1 MAPRHT
7 LSLSPNSGRRERRA
21 FEFYFVSA
29 APQLAGGMSIDFWTT
44 VVPQICRSE
53 PAVWDAMI
61 AISALFEYPDQCLD
75 FTYLRNC
82 HKRSESL
89 SQIQQEA
96 LSWYSRSISSISSQ
110 IAGRGADP
118 YIALISCILFI
129 CIETIQ
135 GRVEE
140 ALQLYRQGVSLIL
153 DLRVQVSH
161 GMVSTSKVAL
171 LEDTIVPLFL
181 RLCAV
186 SLSISGVQ
194 PCELYTLANIGI
206 PAVFSSVDSARFV
219 IANLY
224 TEAQLFE
231 NEATKHIWAVGRD
244 AAISQDLLNR
254 QHSLKDRLN
263 NWHRAYIGMCQNL
276 HTRAAMPTNAEPILM
291 TYHAALFIFVSE
303 CLTHHEIVYDNHLA
317 GFTTIVEQA
326 SLTLASTVGPNGAQ
340 PPFTFEM
347 GIGMPLFL
355 TVMKCRDSNL
365 RLRALDLLRQAPPMQ
380 GFFKCTPVAHLSEN
394 FMKLEE
400 SYGKAIREST
410 GDHSVDIPE
419 EARICHYGVFRPQDG
434 LPPGIV
440 EEDCARYGCGPE
452 QLFLG
457 FSRNHFDTVNNTW
470 GLITQVVPL
479 QA

>member
-1 MAPRHT
+1 
-7 LSLSPNSGRRERRA
+7 
-21 FEFYFVSA
+21 
-29 APQLAGGMSIDFWTT
+29 MSIDFWTT

-61 AISALFEYPDQCLD
+61 AISALFEHPDQCLD

-82 HKRSESL
+82 HKRSEPL
-89 SQIQQEA
+89 NKVQQEA

-110 IAGRGADP
+110 ISGRGADP

-153 DLRVQVSH
+153 DLRVQISH
-161 GMVSTSKVAL
+161 GMVSTSKITL

-194 PCELYTLANIGI
+194 PCELYTVAKIDM
-206 PAVFSSVDSARFV
+206 PAVFSSVDSARLV
-219 IANLY
+219 IANIY
-224 TEAQLFE
+224 TAAQLFE
-231 NEATKHIWAVGRD
+231 HEATKHAGAVGRD
-244 AAISQDLLNR
+244 AAISQEMLD
-254 QHSLKDRLN
+254 QQQSLKDRLH
-263 NWHRAYIGMCQNL
+263 NWYRAYMAICQNL
-276 HTRAAMPTNAEPILM
+276 HARAAMSITVEPMLLM
-291 TYHAALFIFVSE
+291 YHAALFIFVSE
-303 CLTHHEIVYDNHLA
+303 CLARHEKVYDNHLA

-326 SLTLASTVGPNGAQ
+326 SLALASTTGPNGAQ

-347 GIGMPLFL
+347 GVGMPLFL
-355 TVMKCRDSNL
+355 TVMKCRDPIL
-365 RLRALDLLRQAPPMQ
+365 RRRALDLLRQAPPMQ

-394 FMKLEE
+394 FMNLEE
-400 SYGKAIREST
+400 SYGIAIRELT
-410 GDHSVDIPE
+410 GDHSVAVPE

-434 LPPGIV
+434 LPPGIL
-440 EEDCARYGCGPE
+440 EEDWARYGCGPG
-452 QLFLG
+452 QLFLK
-457 FSRNHFDTVNNTW
+457 FSRNHFDAVNNTW

>member
-1 MAPRHT
+1 
-7 LSLSPNSGRRERRA
+7 
-21 FEFYFVSA
+21 
-29 APQLAGGMSIDFWTT
+29 MSIDFWTT

-61 AISALFEYPDQCLD
+61 AISALFEHPDQCLD
-75 FTYLRNC
+75 FTYLRDC
-82 HKRSESL
+82 HKRSEPL
-89 SQIQQEA
+89 NQVQQEA
-96 LSWYSRSISSISSQ
+96 LSWYSRSISSISLQ

-153 DLRVQVSH
+153 DLRVQVNH
-161 GMVSTSKVAL
+161 GKVSTSKIGL
-171 LEDTIVPLFL
+171 LQDTIVPLFL

-206 PAVFSSVDSARFV
+206 PAVFSSVDSARFA

-231 NEATKHIWAVGRD
+231 HGVTRHIRAVGRD
-244 AAISQDLLNR
+244 AAISQEMFDR
-254 QHSLKDRLN
+254 QQSLKDRLD
-263 NWHRAYIGMCQNL
+263 NWHRAYIAMCQNP
-276 HTRAAMPTNAEPILM
+276 HTRTAMSISVEPTLLM
-291 TYHAALFIFVSE
+291 YHAALFIFVSE
-303 CLTHHEIVYDNHLA
+303 CLTRHETAYDNHLA
-317 GFTTIVEQA
+317 GFATVVEQA
-326 SLTLASTVGPNGAQ
+326 SLTLAGTVGPNGAQ

-347 GIGMPLFL
+347 GVGMPLFL

-365 RLRALDLLRQAPPMQ
+365 RRRALDLLRQAPPMQ

-400 SYGKAIREST
+400 SYGVAIREST
-410 GDHSVDIPE
+410 GDHSVEIPE
-419 EARICHYGVFRPQDG
+419 EARICSYGVFRPQDG
-434 LPPGIV
+434 FPPGII
-440 EEDCARYGCGPE
+440 EEDCARYGCGPG
-452 QLFLG
+452 QLFLE
-457 FSRNHFDTVNNTW
+457 FSRNHFDTVNSTW